1 MKTKNLAILAGV
13 VIAVLAY
20 ILIFERHQPTSV
32 EARRDAD
39 KVFPGLEA
47 DDITGL
53 LVEGPDG
60 RVRLEK
66 TGEDW
71 RLREPIDYP
80 ADASTVGSTLSSLTG
95 LSADRRL
102 PADEVD
108 AAEFGLD
115 APEAEVSLVLGDGTE
130 MTFAVGGEMPLGS
143 KRPIRLADSDE
154 IAIAPG
160 MFMNDLEREVDDW
173 RSREVTG
180 LRSDQV
186 ASIEIE
192 AGADTIRAERI
203 GDGWRLLRPMEDI
216 GDRDHL
222 EALVSDLSS
231 LRIEEFLDGGIDP
244 VALGLDAPEY
254 SVMVE
259 RSDDGEPLRLEL
271 GATREGAGGT
281 DVACRRGD
289 GDYFWARDSV
299 RTRLSKAPVL
309 WRSKKVADFDRQRA
323 VSLHLKKKSDE
334 VLIEKEDPQTSWRLP
349 DGTEADQAR
358 VFDRVNALSKLEA
371 TDYDLMA
378 PMTGEMGIA
387 EIFFTANGEG
397 SGKEPITFTFYAP
410 LGEGGRAMVR
420 VSGRDTLMG
429 VDPAAVASVFADFD
443 DLRPTSE
450 IVEDSVG
457 E

>member
-1 MKTKNLAILAGV
+1 MKSKNLIILAAI
-13 VIAVLAY
+13 VILVGAY
-20 ILIFERHQPTSV
+20 IFFFERHQPTSD

-39 KVFPGLEA
+39 KVFQGLEV
-47 DDITGL
+47 DDVTGL
-53 LVEGPDG
+53 LVAGPGG

-66 TGEDW
+66 TGDEW

-80 ADASTVGSTLSSLTG
+80 ADASMVDSTLSSLAG

-102 PADEVD
+102 PAGELDLV
-108 AAEFGLD
+108 EFGLE
-115 APEAEVSLVLGDGTE
+115 APAAEVSLLLGDGAGVS
-130 MTFAVGGEMPLGS
+130 FAVGGEMPLGS

-160 MFMNDLEREVDDW
+160 WFMTDLEREVDDW
-173 RSREVTG
+173 RSREVTDLSG
-180 LRSDQV
+180 DQV

-192 AGADTIRAERI
+192 ADADTIRAARI
-203 GDGWRLLRPMEDI
+203 GDGWRLLSPMEDI

-222 EALVSDLSS
+222 EALVSDLGS

-244 VALGLDAPEY
+244 GALGLDAPEY
-254 SVMVE
+254 SVMVV
-259 RSDDGEPLRLEL
+259 RSDGGEPLRLEL

-309 WRSKKVADFDRQRA
+309 WRSKKVADFDTW
-323 VSLHLKKKSDE
+323 E
-334 VLIEKEDPQTSWRLP
+334 VEGLRLVTPEDSAELEKVDFQWRFAG
-349 DGTEADQAR
+349 DVAEADQPR
-358 VFDRVNALSKLEA
+358 VSDRLTALSELEA

-378 PMTGEMGIA
+378 PMTTEMGTA
-387 EIFFTANGEG
+387 EVLFAADDEG
-397 SGKEPITFTFYAP
+397 GGKVPITFTFYAP

-429 VDPAAVASVFADFD
+429 VDAAKVASLFADFD
-443 DLRPTSE
+443 DLRPTAA
-450 IVEDSVG
+450 IVEDPAA